1 MGRNTWSSSMTMKTR
16 LRKAAAKSVL
26 AAAFAAAAS
35 FAQAVVLPTHL
46 GPVDLPLVNFPNAVV
61 SGSFSSTSL
70 VFGTSPACAIRSGP
84 FTPAEVAPCV
94 LGADIA
100 NGLALG
106 QGPTNGVA
114 DFLVPGFGDVSIING
129 PGADLIVW
137 EAGSPAENFLLAVSS
152 DGGLTFSTNIL
163 YDTTPVVP
171 PASPSGFATNTAFI
185 DLEDF
190 GIGAGERIDA
200 LRLQGLFTGIGG
212 SGPDILAIGV
222 INAGEPTG
230 NVPGTGTRV
239 SEPGTLAL
247 IGLALAGFGALRR
260 RS

>member
-1 MGRNTWSSSMTMKTR
+1 MTMTRRLLKTVV
-16 LRKAAAKSVL
+16 KSTL
-26 AAAFAAAAS
+26 AATFAAAAS
-35 FAQAVVLPTHL
+35 LAQAVVLPTHL

-61 SGSFSSTSL
+61 GGSFSSTSL
-70 VFGTSPACAIRSGP
+70 VFGTSPACALNFGP
-84 FTPAEVAPCV
+84 FTAAQVAPCV

-106 QGPTNGVA
+106 EGPGGGVP

-137 EAGSPAENFLLAVSS
+137 EAGSPAEDFLLAVSS

-163 YDTTPVVP
+163 YATTPVVP

-185 DLEDF
+185 DLSDF
-190 GIGAGERIDA
+190 GIGAGELIDA

-222 INAGEPTG
+222 INAGPPTG

-247 IGLALAGFGALRR
+247 LGLALAGLGALRR
-260 RS
+260 KS